1 MKNTAII
8 YKKQLKDTGKNMAL
22 WIQFVM
28 FPIMAAIMENSIRVE
43 NMPDHFFVG
52 MFTLQPAG

>member
-28 FPIMAAIMENSIRVE
+28 FPVMAAIMENSI
-43 NMPDHFFVG
+43 P
-52 MFTLQPAG
+52 

>member
-28 FPIMAAIMENSIRVE
+28 FAIM
-43 NMPDHFFVG
+43 
-52 MFTLQPAG
+52 